1 MAARIS
7 EGLLWAMLATTVAVL
22 AAAVGSGPFG
32 PEGPLDTVE
41 CFVWYV
47 IVMQVLLIYFAICVL
62 RCDNDECRTVC
73 IRRFAVLVLV
83 LQIAYLLCLLINFW
97 L

>member
-7 EGLLWAMLATTVAVL
+7 KGLLWALFAASVTVL

-32 PEGPLDTVE
+32 PEGPLDTVD

-47 IVMQVLLIYFAICVL
+47 IVMQVLLIYFSICVL
-62 RCDNDECRTVC
+62 RCDNDECRIVC
-73 IRRFAVLVLV
+73 IRRFAVLVLI
-83 LQIAYLLCLLINFW
+83 LQIAYVLCLLINTW